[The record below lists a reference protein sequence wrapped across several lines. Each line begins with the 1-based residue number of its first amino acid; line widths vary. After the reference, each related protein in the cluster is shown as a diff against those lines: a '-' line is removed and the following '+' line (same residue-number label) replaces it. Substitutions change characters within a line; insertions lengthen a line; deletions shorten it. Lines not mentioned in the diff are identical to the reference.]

1 MFRLI
6 DRYVLRETLPLF
18 FLSLLVL
25 TFLVLIP
32 PIMRDAQELMAKGVD
47 GWTIV
52 RLLLT
57 LVPQALGVTIPMS
70 VLIGLLMG
78 LSRLSADREIVVL
91 QACGVNIYRLLRP
104 VVGLAA
110 AAAAATCYTLVV
122 LLPDA
127 NQAFRDIVHR
137 TIAAG
142 TEDDV
147 KARVFSRNLPGLVIY
162 VNEVDVQGTG
172 WSGVFLADGRDDDPP
187 RVYVADEGRIVL
199 DPADRQV
206 DIELRSGAAHDV
218 DPSDPSTY
226 HVNRF
231 DEVLLGLDAEDV
243 FPADGPRRGLRE
255 MTLAELRAKAAEM
268 EAGGLSAHNEIME
281 IHQRFSLPVACL
293 VFAFISLALGVTT
306 RKDGKLASFGL
317 GIGVIFAY
325 YVLMFGGQALAKGG
339 LVSPHWAVWICNLV
353 LGAFGLVLLHRRA
366 RFGEHRLL
374 PALPDFRRRASAPKA
389 ASPAPRPV
397 PPPAA
402 KPGSGTDPRI
412 GGGIGWGPSLLDRY
426 VGGQYF
432 KLMLLAFVGLLGIF
446 YLTTFLEISDR
457 LFRGD
462 TTLDVVLEYFWYATP
477 QFVYYVL
484 PVSALVATLVTVGL
498 LRRTSEL
505 TVMQACGIS
514 LYRVA
519 LPLVLFAVLWSAA
532 LFGMSESFLADAN
545 REAEDLRRV
554 IRGGSRHYV
563 DVLQR
568 RWLMGDDGAIYHYAH
583 FDADRQTVHALTAYR
598 FAEREWRLAQRLF
611 AGTAVHEETWRG
623 RDVWVRDFGA
633 DRDPGEFETDAQRG
647 LSIAPPESFATER
660 PDAERMNY
668 QQLDRHI
675 AELSASGVDVVPL
688 RVELQRKLSFPFVTL
703 ILTLIA
709 IPFAVTIGHHGALSG
724 IGVGIVLALSYWVV
738 VSIFAAIGSAGIL
751 TPALAAWAPNV
762 LFGGS
767 ALYLL
772 LAART

>member
-1 MFRLI
+1 MFRLL
-6 DRYVLRETLPLF
+6 DRYVLRETLPPF

-25 TFLVLIP
+25 TFLTLIP
-32 PIMRDAQELMAKGVD
+32 PIMEVAQELMAKGVD

-57 LVPQALGVTIPMS
+57 LVPQGLGITIPMS

-78 LSRLSADREIVVL
+78 LSRLSADREVVVM
-91 QACGVNIYRLLRP
+91 QACGVSIYRLLRP
-104 VVGLAA
+104 IVGLATVA
-110 AAAAATCYTLVV
+110 AVASLYVLVV
-122 LLPDA
+122 VLPDA
-127 NQAFRDIVHR
+127 NQAFRDIVYR
-137 TIAAG
+137 TLAAG

-147 KARVFSRNLPGLVIY
+147 KARVFNQSLPGMVIY
-162 VNEVDVQGTG
+162 VNEVDVRGTG
-172 WSGVFLADGRDDDPP
+172 WSEVFLADTREDDAAQI
-187 RVYVADEGRIVL
+187 YVADEGRIAL
-199 DPADRQV
+199 DPANRQV
-206 DIELRSGAAHDV
+206 DIVLTSGAAHDV
-218 DPSDPSTY
+218 DPSDPATY

-231 DEVLLGLDAEDV
+231 DEVVLGLDFETI
-243 FPADGPRRGLRE
+243 FPAAGLPPGMRE
-255 MTLAELRAKAAEM
+255 MTIAELRAQAADW
-268 EAGGLSAHNEIME
+268 EARGLSAHNQIME
-281 IHQRFSLPVACL
+281 VHQRFSLPTACL
-293 VFAFISLALGVTT
+293 VFAIISLALGVTT

-317 GIGVIFAY
+317 GIGVIFTY

-339 LVSPHWAVWICNLV
+339 LVAPHWAVWICNIV
-353 LGAFGLVLLHRRA
+353 LGALGLVLLVRRA
-366 RFGEHRLL
+366 RFGEHRRL
-374 PALPDFRRRASAPKA
+374 PTLPGPRRRAPSSAA
-389 ASPAPRPV
+389 TGPAPAPTASSGR
-397 PPPAA
+397 
-402 KPGSGTDPRI
+402 GSGP
-412 GGGIGWGPSLLDRY
+412 GFGIGRGPSLLDRY
-426 VGGQYF
+426 VAGQYV
-432 KLMLLAFVGLLGIF
+432 KLLLLSFAGLLGIF
-446 YLTTFLEISDR
+446 YVTTFLEISDR

-462 TTLDVVLEYFWYATP
+462 TTMDVVLEYFWYATP

-484 PVSALVATLVTVGL
+484 PISALVATLVTIGL

-519 LPLVLFAVLWSAA
+519 LPLVLFALLGSAA

-554 IRGGSRHYV
+554 IRGGTRHYV
-563 DVLQR
+563 DLLQR
-568 RWLMGDDGAIYHYAH
+568 RWLMGDDGTIHHYAH
-583 FDADRQTVHALTAYR
+583 FDADRQALQALSAYR
-598 FAEREWRLAQRLF
+598 FAEQEWRLAERLF
-611 AGTAVHEETWRG
+611 AGTAVHEDEWRG
-623 RDVWVRDFGA
+623 RDVWVREFGA
-633 DRDPGEFETDAQRG
+633 DREPGAFETDAQRG

-660 PDAERMNY
+660 PDAERMNFR
-668 QQLDRHI
+668 QLDRHI

-709 IPFAVTIGHHGALSG
+709 IPFAVTVGHHGALSG

-751 TPALAAWAPNV
+751 TPVLAAWAPNV